1 MVHPLAVQPPPT
13 MSFSLFVISSEQWV
27 ADEHRVLSQLF
38 AAGLATFHV
47 RKPGWPLDALEAYLR
62 AIPAQYHP
70 RLVLHAHYELAL
82 KYPLHGIHLTAH
94 ARQQARLP
102 QLLRRLPGRSV
113 SASLHSLAEV
123 ARHRRRYD
131 YVFLSPIF
139 DSTSKAGYCSRFHL
153 PDVQRALA
161 ASQRR
166 RGYRPQVLALGGITP
181 ATVRLARQAG
191 FSGAAVLGGIWQ
203 QPDPMAAF
211 RALQSEIQ

>member
-1 MVHPLAVQPPPT
+1 MAFTL
-13 MSFSLFVISSEQWV
+13 LVISSEQRLV
-27 ADEHRVLSQLF
+27 NESEALPHLF
-38 AAGLATFHV
+38 AAGLTTFHV
-47 RKPGWPLDALEAYLR
+47 RKPGWSRVELAAYLR
-62 AIPAQYHP
+62 AIPAQYYP
-70 RLVLHAHYELAL
+70 QIVLHAHYELAL
-82 KYPLHGIHLTAH
+82 DYPLQGIHLTMH
-94 ARQQARLP
+94 AQQQPTTPR
-102 QLLRRLPGRSV
+102 LLRRLRGRSI

-139 DSTSKAGYCSRFHL
+139 DSTSKAGYRSNFYL

-181 ATVRLARQAG
+181 ATVGLARQAG

-203 QPDPMAAF
+203 QPDPVAAF
-211 RALQSEIQ
+211 RALQLEIG